1 MVQIKPQL
9 MKSKSSTESAFFSS
23 DSSIAN
29 KWKYWLTTD
38 TKYIK
43 LTWQDNTWQKP
54 EFTFPQI
61 CDIHLAS
68 VIYPSW
74 KVIGRFKSAIVHF
87 WSFFFLE
94 FLKKHFF
101 DLHEALI
108 CFNKAYFKFFGVQIL
123 LTFQFFFHLNWRR
136 GGVECQV
143 YFKQHLKVSIW

>member
-1 MVQIKPQL
+1 

-29 KWKYWLTTD
+29 KSKYWLTTD

-43 LTWQDNTWQKP
+43 LTRQDLYPT
-54 EFTFPQI
+54 EAR
-61 CDIHLAS
+61 IHISTNLWHS
-68 VIYPSW
+68 PCLCHLSFMKGHW
-74 KVIGRFKSAIVHF
+74 KIQVCNNIVHF
-87 WSFFFLE
+87 WFWSFFLE

-108 CFNKAYFKFFGVQIL
+108 CFNKAYFKFLGVQIL

-136 GGVECQV
+136 GGCQV

>member
-1 MVQIKPQL
+1 
-9 MKSKSSTESAFFSS
+9 MKSISSTESAFFSS

-43 LTWQDNTWQKP
+43 PDKIIPDRSQNSHFHKFVT
-54 EFTFPQI
+54 FTLPLSFTLHERSLEDSSLQLYI
-61 CDIHLAS
+61 FD
-68 VIYPSW
+68 
-74 KVIGRFKSAIVHF
+74 FD
-87 WSFFFLE
+87 FFFLE

-136 GGVECQV
+136 GGCQV

>member
-29 KWKYWLTTD
+29 KSKYWLTTD

-43 LTWQDNTWQKP
+43 LTRQDLYPTEARIHISTNLWHSPCLCHLPFMKGHWKIQVCNC
-54 EFTFPQI
+54 TFLI
-61 CDIHLAS
+61 LI
-68 VIYPSW
+68 
-74 KVIGRFKSAIVHF
+74 
-87 WSFFFLE
+87 FFLE

-108 CFNKAYFKFFGVQIL
+108 CFNKAYFKFLGVQIL

-136 GGVECQV
+136 GGCQV